1 MDIKYRSDIDGL
13 RALAIVPVLLFHAGF
28 TSFSGGYVG
37 VDVFFVISGFLITSI
52 LLKDIRNNTYTILDF
67 YERRIRRIFPALFA
81 VLLFVLVVAPFAL
94 LPDDYNFL
102 PKEVAGALLFV
113 SNIVSW
119 RKSGYFSSD
128 AEERPL
134 LHTWSL
140 GVEEQFYIFAPILL
154 FFIISTLKKKPDLFL
169 LAIFVPSFL
178 LSIFL
183 TEPKP
188 SMAFYLLPS
197 RAWELMAG
205 SLLALNRV
213 PKSRNTSL
221 NELIALVGLFAI
233 VGSVFLFDSSTIF
246 PGYAAALPVFGSV
259 CIIFAAEKTLV
270 GKLLSLKPVVFI
282 GLISYSLY
290 LWHWPLIVFFRNWNL
305 LIEGSGRWLVVAVS
319 LVVATLSWRFIER
332 PFRHRAAFP
341 AKRLYKVSA
350 CGLAILMIAGVATWS
365 KGGWPDRFDAR
376 TQSFISAHQ
385 DFSSARSTC
394 HFGEGVPK
402 TSQYCHFGSAKPT
415 AAVWGDSHGVEISRA
430 LGDNNVSLYQI
441 TYSACPPA
449 LGFQLD
455 VRPDCIAHNQRAINF
470 LEADKDIKVVV
481 MVARYEAYPTSFYNN
496 LNKSAEELMAKGKK
510 VIILGPVPTPGVDV
524 PSSLARGRD
533 PQFTFSNPAYAY
545 IDKYID
551 PKVVR
556 FMPSSVLCKAD
567 KCSMLVQGKPLLF
580 DNNHLSMGS
589 ANYVAGYLSQM
600 ISQQQNMVSDPK
612 HQAIARNQPNHT
624 DL

>member
-28 TSFSGGYVG
+28 TTFSGGYVG

-52 LLKDIRNNTYTILDF
+52 LLKDIRNNTYSILDF

-81 VLLFVLVVAPFAL
+81 VILFVLVVSPFAL
-94 LPDDYNFL
+94 LPDDYSFL
-102 PKEVAGALLFV
+102 PKEIAGALLFV

-169 LAIFVPSFL
+169 LAIFAASFL

-188 SMAFYLLPS
+188 SAAFYLLPS
-197 RAWELMAG
+197 RTWELMAG

-213 PKSRNTSL
+213 PKAKSALL
-221 NELIALVGLFAI
+221 NEGIALAGLLAI
-233 VGSVFLFDSSTIF
+233 VSSVFLFDASTIF
-246 PGYAAALPVFGSV
+246 PGYAAALPVLGSV
-259 CIIFAAEKTLV
+259 LIIYAAEKTLV

-305 LIEGSGRWLVVAVS
+305 LLDDGGRWLVVAVS
-319 LVVATLSWRFIER
+319 LVIATLSWRFIER

-341 AKRLYKVSA
+341 AKRLYKFSA
-350 CGLAILMIAGVATWS
+350 CGLAILVAASAATWS
-365 KGGWPDRFDAR
+365 KGSWPERFDAQ
-376 TQSFISAHQ
+376 TLSFISAHQ
-385 DFSSARSTC
+385 DISPARSSC
-394 HFGEGVPK
+394 HFGEGVPDTAK
-402 TSQYCHFGSAKPT
+402 YCHFGAAKPT
-415 AAVWGDSHGVEISRA
+415 VAVWGDSHGVEISRA
-430 LGDNNVSLYQI
+430 LGNNNVSLYEI

-455 VRPDCIAHNQRAINF
+455 VRPDCIAHNQRALDF
-470 LEADKDIKVVV
+470 LKADKAINVVV
-481 MVARYEAYPTSFYNN
+481 LAARYEAYPTTFYDN
-496 LNKSAEELMAKGKK
+496 LNRTAEALIASGKK
-510 VIILGPVPTPGVDV
+510 VIIMGPVPTPGVDV
-524 PSSLARGRD
+524 PSTLARGRD
-533 PQFTFSNPAYAY
+533 PEFSFSNPAFAN

-551 PKVVR
+551 DNVVR
-556 FMPSSVLCKAD
+556 FMPSSVLCKED
-567 KCSMLVQGKPLLF
+567 KCSMLVNGKPLLF
-580 DNNHLSMGS
+580 DNNHLSMQS
-589 ANYVAGYLSQM
+589 ANYVAGYLSQTIAKQQGVA
-600 ISQQQNMVSDPK
+600 ISQPQQAMAQNRSS
-612 HQAIARNQPNHT
+612 
-624 DL
+624 L